1 MRSITVLAIILCS
14 IGVKAQITLPL
25 SFMDYNQRQ
34 VFVNRNKGNDTVAN
48 KKWFFSAY
56 TGVSTSMAF
65 YKGGHATMVS
75 APMVLQL
82 NHALNKNLYA
92 FANVYAAPGY
102 VNFNRS
108 FLTTN
113 TNKGWPNNGMANS
126 AGYSINAGVQM
137 GLMYVNDQK
146 TFSISGSIGIE
157 RNRYPLFPYNQLNN
171 NRPMP
176 VQPSKLY

>member
-1 MRSITVLAIILCS
+1 MRSITVFAILLCS
-14 IGVKAQITLPL
+14 LGVKAQIALPL

-113 TNKGWPNNGMANS
+113 TNKAWPNNGFANS
-126 AGYSINAGVQM
+126 AGYNINAGVQM

-157 RNRYPLFPYNQLNN
+157 RNSYPLFPYNQLNN